1 MALWVCPPDPIHH
14 SSLPLT
20 QTNPLACQK
29 TLNHHKLESALIQPS
44 RKRSWVFLLFHQKIQ
59 RTFSQSNLTQ
69 SCVSSLTSS
78 LPTGILLVIFMNSLI
93 LHIQVIL
100 TKLFHHQLSL
110 SQNLLTI
117 YIYPSPAADWQ
128 VLHQRMN
135 AQSNCIGR
143 IMISSRS
150 SGTSFGIFLMLWKIF
165 PILPTVILPSLLI

>member
-1 MALWVCPPDPIHH
+1 MCPPDPIHH

-59 RTFSQSNLTQ
+59 RTFSQSNLTP

-110 SQNLLTI
+110 PQNLITI
-117 YIYPSPAADWQ
+117 NIYPSPAADLQ
-128 VLHQRMN
+128 VLHRRM
-135 AQSNCIGR
+135 IRVIVVRR
-143 IMISSRS
+143 IMISSRT
-150 SGTSFGIFLMLWKIF
+150 SGASLGIFLMLWKIF